1 RSWVKPHDSFFSK
14 HERNL
19 FEESV
24 GFNFSDLPGTHE
36 IWVNGVKIGEGSEP
50 GIIRY
55 KVPVGTLVKGQ
66 WNEVAVKT
74 SPADGAV
81 GFRREAPFLMN
92 YFWECIFEGE
102 WEILSGD
109 DYTPGKALAE

>member
-1 RSWVKPHDSFFSK
+1 M
-14 HERNL
+14 
-19 FEESV
+19 
-24 GFNFSDLPGTHE
+24 
-36 IWVNGVKIGEGSEP
+36 KIGEGSEP

-81 GFRREAPFLMN
+81 GFRREAHLIENDRFNGVWGDEYIYALL
-92 YFWECIFEGE
+92 ERE
-102 WEILSGD
+102 WFGL
-109 DYTPGKALAE
+109 TVAEAASPITAET